1 MIDRI
6 NIQLQPQAVLNQEK
20 EDLAIHSN
28 TNEKSATYL
37 KADFCESYSIELK
50 RNKKGKP
57 VLVLTA
63 GGIHREMDLQTL
75 QHLVAMTY

>member
-6 NIQLQPQAVLNQEK
+6 NIQLQPLAVVNQEK
-20 EDLAIHSN
+20 EDLAIHSK
-28 TNEKSATYL
+28 TNEKCASYL
-37 KADFCESYSIELK
+37 KADFSESYSIELK
-50 RNKKGKP
+50 KNKKGKT